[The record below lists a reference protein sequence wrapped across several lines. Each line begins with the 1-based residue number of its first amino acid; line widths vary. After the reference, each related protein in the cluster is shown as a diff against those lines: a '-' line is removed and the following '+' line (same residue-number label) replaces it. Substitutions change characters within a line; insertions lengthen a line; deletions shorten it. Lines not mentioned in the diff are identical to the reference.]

1 MDVLLITANLRRMS
15 KPLDL
20 KSTLN
25 LPRTA
30 FPMKANLPQAEPR
43 QLEEWQQNRLYE
55 KILEARAGRPLF
67 VFHDGPPYPTGE
79 IHLGTGMNKIL
90 KDLVVKSK
98 SMAGFRA
105 AYVAGWGCHRLPI
118 GTQMGKELRGKGE
131 VAPPGVLK
139 VVP

>member
-55 KILEARAGRPLF
+55 KILGARAGRPPF

-79 IHLGTGMNKIL
+79 IHLGTWLNKIL
-90 KDLVVKSK
+90 THLAVNAKT
-98 SMAGFRA
+98 RA
-105 AYVAGWGCHRLPI
+105 
-118 GTQMGKELRGKGE
+118 
-131 VAPPGVLK
+131 
-139 VVP
+139 

>member
-98 SMAGFRA
+98 SMAGFPPPVWPGGYWPR
-105 AYVAGWGCHRLPI
+105 RP
-118 GTQMGKELRGKGE
+118 RGHACE
-131 VAPPGVLK
+131 
-139 VVP
+139 